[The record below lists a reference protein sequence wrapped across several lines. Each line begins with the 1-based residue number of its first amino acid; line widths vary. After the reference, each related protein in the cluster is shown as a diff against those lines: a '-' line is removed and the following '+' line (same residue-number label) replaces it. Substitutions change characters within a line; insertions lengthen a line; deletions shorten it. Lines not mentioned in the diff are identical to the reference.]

1 MRAPVKAPSTWG
13 STARRLACWSF
24 FIFICYWSAEW
35 IADHRGAISQLPL
48 ASRLIAAPAR
58 ICQHYL
64 SGGKPF
70 TSSTFK
76 LQEQSQPINMG
87 SKIKNLDGLKDH
99 LTHDKLDELRNF
111 WFEHIPEMADRIIAP
126 QELQKRWFFSD
137 KEFDNVCVTRFSPI
151 LEAIRDAGVTS
162 AQELLSVAQPRN
174 SLDWLSLIILLDQ
187 IPRNSYRGE
196 KSSICFTYFDP
207 IAQQVSHEAIKQGIP
222 DKAPEIRWVFSH
234 RNWFY
239 MPLMHSEDI
248 SAHVKAV
255 AAFDKMNQDILS
267 LMEGT
272 GGADEY
278 ERKAREVVQA
288 DPEAAKSVGETNKV
302 FEEKHKV
309 IIERFGRYPHRNKAL
324 GREATPEEVEFLES
338 GGDTF
343 GS

>member
-13 STARRLACWSF
+13 STARRLA
-24 FIFICYWSAEW
+24 Y
-35 IADHRGAISQLPL
+35 HRGAISQLPL

-58 ICQHYL
+58 IYQHYL

-87 SKIKNLDGLKDH
+87 SKIKNLDGLKEH

-207 IAQQVSHEAIKQGIP
+207 IAQQVSLEAIKQGIP

-288 DPEAAKSVGETNKV
+288 DPEAANAIV
-302 FEEKHKV
+302 
-309 IIERFGRYPHRNKAL
+309 YA
-324 GREATPEEVEFLES
+324 
-338 GGDTF
+338 
-343 GS
+343 

>member
-137 KEFDNVCVTRFSPI
+137 KEFDNVCV
-151 LEAIRDAGVTS
+151 
-162 AQELLSVAQPRN
+162 
-174 SLDWLSLIILLDQ
+174 
-187 IPRNSYRGE
+187 
-196 KSSICFTYFDP
+196 
-207 IAQQVSHEAIKQGIP
+207 
-222 DKAPEIRWVFSH
+222 
-234 RNWFY
+234 
-239 MPLMHSEDI
+239 
-248 SAHVKAV
+248 
-255 AAFDKMNQDILS
+255 
-267 LMEGT
+267 
-272 GGADEY
+272 
-278 ERKAREVVQA
+278 
-288 DPEAAKSVGETNKV
+288 
-302 FEEKHKV
+302 
-309 IIERFGRYPHRNKAL
+309 
-324 GREATPEEVEFLES
+324 
-338 GGDTF
+338 
-343 GS
+343 